1 MERSSKMT
9 FRFSE
14 HSNDQSNDQSSGQPV
29 TDNDIQ
35 FLDKQGSQSG
45 VEWSEWISFPKE
57 EGKSTYVPVVV
68 EKEKDDEQEED
79 KEIEQLERI
88 IRDSGQDT
96 KVIDIQLEPS
106 LPDPAGHSSTTEGDW
121 VWSSAMATSGHVS
134 VSDQIEHSQPRSSS
148 DDQVDEIT
156 IDHWQASHRTRT
168 SAWKLIASIAG
179 AIATGATFGF
189 IALSLFTGEVRVPEV
204 NPAIP
209 AMGALEEQ
217 SANRAGSNDANE
229 ASKLSE
235 EITNGATASGGTSV
249 AVNIP
254 ARSVYVLQY
263 GVFKQA
269 EGAKAAAAELNE
281 LGLAGVDVQLG
292 GEGQHRVYAAVA
304 SKREEAMLLS
314 DAMKNKQ
321 LQMYVSSIERA
332 ELKQLAFTGD
342 GKQIEGFIRSS
353 DAVQDWL
360 LTQSVTAIQ
369 ATGLSSGKAN
379 AFDKAAMDKLRNEH
393 LKWTQAGEL
402 IQKGQNVEAEK
413 TWIKMVQAMNT
424 AISAVNE
431 YNKYA
436 ASSQLW
442 NIQQSLIQYSLLE
455 QQWLK
460 QLQA

>member
-9 FRFSE
+9 FRFKE
-14 HSNDQSNDQSSGQPV
+14 QSNDHSSGQPV
-29 TDNDIQ
+29 TDKEISS
-35 FLDKQGSQSG
+35 LDSKDSQPG
-45 VEWSEWISFPKE
+45 VEWSEWVSLPE
-57 EGKSTYVPVVV
+57 EEIIPLHVSVVV
-68 EKEKDDEQEED
+68 EKDNDKEED
-79 KEIEQLERI
+79 REIEQLERI
-88 IRDSGQDT
+88 IRDSGQDK

-106 LPDPAGHSSTTEGDW
+106 LPDPASHSSTTEGDW
-121 VWSSAMATSGHVS
+121 VWSSALSTSGHA
-134 VSDQIEHSQPRSSS
+134 SDQGEHNQLLSNS
-148 DDQVDEIT
+148 DDQEDVLSS
-156 IDHWQASHRTRT
+156 DHCHTPQRARA

-209 AMGALEEQ
+209 AMGALEQQ
-217 SANRAGSNDANE
+217 SANAPDSNNPAGS
-229 ASKLSE
+229 SKLPA
-235 EITNGATASGGTSV
+235 EIKDGASTSGGTTVS
-249 AVNIP
+249 VNIP
-254 ARSVYVLQY
+254 ARSIYVLQY

-321 LQMYVSSIERA
+321 LQMYVSSMERP
-332 ELKQLAFTGD
+332 ETKQLVFTGD
-342 GKQIEGFIRSS
+342 GKQMEEFIRSS
-353 DAVQDWL
+353 DAVLDWL
-360 LTQSVTAIQ
+360 LTQSVTALQ
-369 ATGLSSGKAN
+369 AGSLSSGKVN
-379 AFDKAAMDKLRNEH
+379 SFDKAAMDKLRNEH

-402 IQKGQNVEAEK
+402 IQKDQNVEAEK

-442 NIQQSLIQYSLLE
+442 NIQQSLIRYSLLE
-455 QQWLK
+455 QEWLK

>member
-1 MERSSKMT
+1 MT
-9 FRFSE
+9 FRFKE
-14 HSNDQSNDQSSGQPV
+14 QSNDHSSGQPDMDKAIQSL
-29 TDNDIQ
+29 DNKD
-35 FLDKQGSQSG
+35 SQSG
-45 VEWSEWISFPKE
+45 VEWSEWLSLPKE
-57 EGKSTYVPVVV
+57 EENSSHVAVVV
-68 EKEKDDEQEED
+68 EEENEKKEDR
-79 KEIEQLERI
+79 EIEQLERI

-106 LPDPAGHSSTTEGDW
+106 LLDPASHSSTTEGDW
-121 VWSSAMATSGHVS
+121 VWSSALSTSEHVS
-134 VSDQIEHSQPRSSS
+134 GQNERNQPLSNS
-148 DDQVDEIT
+148 DDQGEELASE
-156 IDHWQASHRTRT
+156 HWHTPHRARA

-217 SANRAGSNDANE
+217 SANTADSNKATGSSKSPVE
-229 ASKLSE
+229 IKEGAS
-235 EITNGATASGGTSV
+235 TSGGTSV
-249 AVNIP
+249 SVNIP
-254 ARSVYVLQY
+254 ARSIYVLQY

-321 LQMYVSSIERA
+321 LQMYVSSMERP
-332 ELKQLAFTGD
+332 ETKQLVFAGD
-342 GKQIEGFIRSS
+342 GKQMEEFIRSS
-353 DAVQDWL
+353 DEVQDWL

-369 ATGLSSGKAN
+369 AAGLSSGKAN
-379 AFDKAAMDKLRNEH
+379 SFDKAATDKLRNEH

-442 NIQQSLIQYSLLE
+442 NIQQSLIRYSLLE